1 MDGLPHV
8 GGDVSAI
15 TAPRPIC
22 RAAVP
27 GMTGQAPVRIVDA
40 KIHTRPL
47 CRARLFGVD
56 GRNLA
61 VVFRLDS
68 FLSVSRNSS
77 DGAVAFFTWTETAP
91 RFDSPPHA
99 SPGRRQRR
107 WTSGR
112 G

>member
-56 GRNLA
+56 GRNLT
-61 VVFRLDS
+61 VVFRLVGHLGWNMP
-68 FLSVSRNSS
+68 FMMAAL
-77 DGAVAFFTWTETAP
+77 AA
-91 RFDSPPHA
+91 
-99 SPGRRQRR
+99 
-107 WTSGR
+107 
-112 G
+112 